1 MESMEIKNY
10 TTTKL
15 INLVRAIK
23 NNKIYVS
30 SDRCAE
36 DNNKKWVDDYLLEIE
51 QHSTDRIEE
60 ADFRLFVE
68 SALYSL
74 VGDKCTALKL
84 AFQAGIVGSL
94 YAFFN
99 LIINDRFDLLS
110 SFISNQGT
118 GRNKILLQQFT
129 KAMQSL
135 DQKKIDTI
143 LDKIKEIEFE
153 HQKTREHI
161 SAEANRI
168 INNASGRYITL
179 PEAARVI
186 YDELEDRQRLY
197 SGIPKLQT
205 DTIRKKLQTDT
216 IRKKLACQLKTE
228 PYLESGNKHYF
239 PVSIVAQK
247 AHNVCS
253 EFAVDTYISMFE
265 KASKRESE
273 LRNPQHVIPG

>member
-1 MESMEIKNY
+1 MEIKNH
-10 TTTKL
+10 TTKEL

-23 NNKIYVS
+23 NNKICVS

-36 DNNKKWVDDYLLEIE
+36 DNNKKWLEDYLLEIE
-51 QHSTDRIEE
+51 QHPADRIEE

-68 SALYSL
+68 SFLYFL
-74 VGDKCTALKL
+74 IGDKHTALKL

-129 KAMQSL
+129 RTMQSL
-135 DQKKIDTI
+135 DQKKINTI
-143 LDKIKEIEFE
+143 LNRIREIESE

-161 SAEANRI
+161 TEEANRI
-168 INNASGRYITL
+168 IKNNSEKYITL

-186 YDELEDRQRLY
+186 YDELEDRRKVY
-197 SGIPKLQT
+197 FGTPKLN
-205 DTIRKKLQTDT
+205 KDT
-216 IRKKLACQLKTE
+216 IRKKLAYQLTSE
-228 PYLESGNKHYF
+228 PYLRSGNRHYF

-253 EFAVDTYISMFE
+253 EIAIDSYIPIFE
-265 KASKRESE
+265 TASKRESE
-273 LRNPQHVIPG
+273 LKNPHHVIPT

>member
-99 LIINDRFDLLS
+99 LIINNRFDLLS

-168 INNASGRYITL
+168 INNDSGRYITL

-186 YDELEDRQRLY
+186 YDELKDRHKLY
-197 SGIPKLQT
+197 FKTTELKT
-205 DTIRKKLQTDT
+205 DTIRKRLVN
-216 IRKKLACQLKTE
+216 QLETE
-228 PYLESGNKHYF
+228 PYLKSRNKHFY
-239 PVSIVAQK
+239 PTSIVAQK
-247 AHNVCS
+247 AYNMCS

-265 KASKRESE
+265 NASKRESE
-273 LRNPQHVIPG
+273 LNNPQHVIPG

>member
-1 MESMEIKNY
+1 
-10 TTTKL
+10 
-15 INLVRAIK
+15 
-23 NNKIYVS
+23 
-30 SDRCAE
+30 
-36 DNNKKWVDDYLLEIE
+36 
-51 QHSTDRIEE
+51 
-60 ADFRLFVE
+60 
-68 SALYSL
+68 
-74 VGDKCTALKL
+74 
-84 AFQAGIVGSL
+84 
-94 YAFFN
+94 
-99 LIINDRFDLLS
+99 
-110 SFISNQGT
+110 
-118 GRNKILLQQFT
+118 
-129 KAMQSL
+129 MQSL

-205 DTIRKKLQTDT
+205 DTIRKKL
-216 IRKKLACQLKTE
+216 AYQLKTE

-265 KASKRESE
+265 NASKRESE

>member
-1 MESMEIKNY
+1 MESMEIKNH
-10 TTTKL
+10 TTKEL

-23 NNKIYVS
+23 NNKICVS

-36 DNNKKWVDDYLLEIE
+36 DNNKRWLENYLLEIT
-51 QHSTDRIEE
+51 QHPADRIEE

-68 SALYSL
+68 SFLYIL
-74 VGDKCTALKL
+74 IGDKYTALKL

-129 KAMQSL
+129 RAMQSL
-135 DQKKIDTI
+135 DQKKINTI
-143 LDKIKEIEFE
+143 LKKIREIEFE

-161 SAEANRI
+161 TVEANRI
-168 INNASGRYITL
+168 IKNDSQKYISL
-179 PEAARVI
+179 PEAARGI
-186 YDELEDRQRLY
+186 YDELEDRRRHY
-197 SGIPKLQT
+197 SGTPKLK
-205 DTIRKKLQTDT
+205 IDT
-216 IRKKLACQLKTE
+216 IRKKLAYQLTSE
-228 PYLESGNKHYF
+228 PYFRSGNRHYF

-253 EFAVDTYISMFE
+253 EFVVDTYISMFE
-265 KASKRESE
+265 NASKRESE
-273 LRNPQHVIPG
+273 LKNPQHVIPG